1 MLERLRG
8 GSAVY
13 FEQEKTELTE
23 AKRTCFEARHMN
35 LYVGT
40 SGYSYPKWKGKFYP
54 KDLPAKGMLRYY
66 GEQFRSV
73 ESNSTFRGMPKPEAL
88 EKWAAEV
95 PANFKFA
102 IKAPQQITH
111 IKRLKDSKDLLSH
124 VFEVAGVLKE
134 RLGPVLFQLP
144 PNFKKDAARLSEFL
158 ALLPKDSR
166 AAFEFRHE
174 SWFDEE
180 IFELLKKYKVAL
192 CVAEAD
198 NELKVPFV
206 ATADWAY
213 LRLRREDY
221 SDAELKTWVK
231 KVQKQVWMDAF
242 VYFRHE
248 DTAKGPK
255 FAKRFLELA
264 K

>member
-1 MLERLRG
+1 
-8 GSAVY
+8 
-13 FEQEKTELTE
+13 
-23 AKRTCFEARHMN
+23 MN
-35 LYVGT
+35 LYLGT

-54 KDLPAKGMLRYY
+54 KDLPANEMLHYY
-66 GEQFRSV
+66 GEHFRSV
-73 ESNSTFRGMPKPEAL
+73 ESNSTFRAMPKPEAL

-111 IKRLKDSKDLLSH
+111 IKRLKDSREPLSH
-124 VFEVAGVLKE
+124 VFEVASVLE
-134 RLGPVLFQLP
+134 EHLGPVLFQLP
-144 PNFKKDAARLSEFL
+144 PNFKKDASRLGEFL
-158 ALLPKDSR
+158 DLLPKGSR

-174 SWFDEE
+174 TWFDDE
-180 IFELLKKYKVAL
+180 IFELLRKQKVAL
-192 CVAEAD
+192 CIAEAD

-206 ATADWAY
+206 STAEWGY

-231 KVQKQVWMDAF
+231 KVKKEVWTNAF

-264 K
+264 A

>member
-1 MLERLRG
+1 
-8 GSAVY
+8 
-13 FEQEKTELTE
+13 
-23 AKRTCFEARHMN
+23 MN

-54 KDLPAKGMLRYY
+54 KDLPAKRMLHYY
-66 GEQFRSV
+66 GEHFRSV
-73 ESNSTFRGMPKPEAL
+73 ESNSTFRGMPKPDVL
-88 EKWAAEV
+88 KKWAAEV
-95 PANFKFA
+95 PENFKFA

-111 IKRLKDSKDLLSH
+111 IKRLKESKDLVTH
-124 VFEVAGVLKE
+124 VFEVAAVLEK

-144 PNFKKDAARLSEFL
+144 PNFKKDAGRLATFL
-158 ALLPKDSR
+158 ELLPKQSR

-180 IFELLKKYKVAL
+180 MFDLLKKHNVAL
-192 CVAEAD
+192 CIAEAD

-206 ATADWAY
+206 ATADWGY
-213 LRLRREDY
+213 LRLRKEDY
-221 SDAELKTWVK
+221 SDLELKKWVK
-231 KVQKQVWMDAF
+231 KVQEQDWSDAF

-248 DTAKGPK
+248 DTGKGPK
-255 FAKRFLELA
+255 FGKRFVELT

>member
-1 MLERLRG
+1 
-8 GSAVY
+8 
-13 FEQEKTELTE
+13 
-23 AKRTCFEARHMN
+23 MN

-66 GEQFRSV
+66 GETFRSV
-73 ESNSTFRGMPKPEAL
+73 ESNSTFRGMPKPDVL
-88 EKWAAEV
+88 KKWAAEV

-111 IKRLKDSKDLLSH
+111 IKRLKDSREPVSH
-124 VFEVAGVLKE
+124 VFEVASVLEE

-144 PNFKKDAARLSEFL
+144 PNFRKDASRLGEFL
-158 ALLPKDSR
+158 DLLPKGSR

-174 SWFDEE
+174 TWFDDE
-180 IFELLKKYKVAL
+180 IFELLRKQNVAL
-192 CVAEAD
+192 CIAEAD

-206 ATADWAY
+206 STAEWGY

-221 SDAELKTWVK
+221 SDAELKAWVK
-231 KVQKQVWMDAF
+231 KVKKEDWSNAY

-255 FAKRFLELA
+255 FAKRFMELA
-264 K
+264 T

>member
-1 MLERLRG
+1 
-8 GSAVY
+8 
-13 FEQEKTELTE
+13 
-23 AKRTCFEARHMN
+23 MN

-66 GEQFRSV
+66 GENFQSV
-73 ESNSTFRGMPKPEAL
+73 ESNSTFRGMPEPDVLKRWGAD
-88 EKWAAEV
+88 V
-95 PANFKFA
+95 PADFKFA
-102 IKAPQQITH
+102 LKAPQRITH
-111 IKRLKDSKDLLSH
+111 IKRLKDSKGLVSH
-124 VFEVAGVLKE
+124 LFKVANALKK

-144 PNFKKDAARLSEFL
+144 PNFKKDTERLSDFL
-158 ALLPKDSR
+158 DLLPVRSR

-174 SWFDEE
+174 SWFVDD
-180 IFELLKKYKVAL
+180 IFELLKKNKVAL
-192 CVAEAD
+192 CIAEAEG
-198 NELKVPFV
+198 ELEVPFV
-206 ATADWAY
+206 ATVDWGY

-221 SDAELKTWVK
+221 SEPELKAWVK
-231 KVQKQVWMDAF
+231 KVKKQDWSDAF

-264 K
+264 A

>member
-1 MLERLRG
+1 
-8 GSAVY
+8 
-13 FEQEKTELTE
+13 
-23 AKRTCFEARHMN
+23 MN

-73 ESNSTFRGMPKPEAL
+73 EYNGTFRKMPKLEAV

-95 PANFKFA
+95 PADFQFA

-111 IKRLKDSKDLLSH
+111 IKRLKDSKALVSN
-124 VFEVAGVLKE
+124 VFKIAAVLKK

-144 PNFKKDAARLSEFL
+144 PNFKKDTARLSEFL
-158 ALLPKDSR
+158 ALLPKRSR

-174 SWFDEE
+174 TWFDDET
-180 IFELLKKYKVAL
+180 FDLLKKHKVAL
-192 CVAEAD
+192 CIAETD
-198 NELKVPFV
+198 DELKVPFV
-206 ATADWAY
+206 ATADWGY
-213 LRLRREDY
+213 LRLRRENY
-221 SDAELKTWVK
+221 SDTELKTWVK
-231 KVQKQVWMDAF
+231 KAQKQDWSDAF

-248 DTAKGPK
+248 DTAKGPR

>member
-1 MLERLRG
+1 
-8 GSAVY
+8 
-13 FEQEKTELTE
+13 
-23 AKRTCFEARHMN
+23 MN

-54 KDLPAKGMLRYY
+54 KDLPAKEMLHYY

-73 ESNSTFRGMPKPEAL
+73 ESNSTFRGMPKHEAL
-88 EKWAAEV
+88 VKWAAEV
-95 PANFKFA
+95 PADFKFA

-111 IKRLKDSKDLLSH
+111 IKRLKDSKDL
-124 VFEVAGVLKE
+124 VANMFEVATVLNG

-144 PNFKKDAARLSEFL
+144 PNFKKDTARLTDFL
-158 ALLPKDSR
+158 SLLPKRSR

-174 SWFDEE
+174 TWFDDE
-180 IFELLKKYKVAL
+180 ILVLLKKHKVAL
-192 CVAEAD
+192 CIAEAD

-206 ATADWAY
+206 ATADWGY
-213 LRLRREDY
+213 LRLRKENY
-221 SDAELKTWVK
+221 TDAELKVNVK
-231 KVQKQVWMDAF
+231 NGQRQNWSDAYA
-242 VYFRHE
+242 YFRHE

-264 K
+264 EKQ